1 MKKLMIAAALVML
14 SACNVAGAD
23 DFIHE
28 QDKQKHMAL
37 SALGAHAL
45 HAAGLKPWQAFA
57 VMMYIGTMKEL
68 RDHNSNVEHGRD
80 MLANAIGA
88 SSVFVWTVKF

>member
-1 MKKLMIAAALVML
+1 MKRLMIAVALVML

-37 SALGAHAL
+37 SALGANVL
-45 HAAGLKPWQAFA
+45 YAAGLKPWQAFG
-57 VMMYIGTMKEL
+57 VMVGIGALKEMG
-68 RDHNSNVEHGRD
+68 DDNSNVEHGRD

-88 SSVFVWTVKF
+88 SSVFVWSVKF